1 MSRNPLDLNQDPSI
15 SPFDLL
21 YGNDDIHSFPSMNPT
36 LRDMAF
42 INETFITKS
51 HHILL
56 LTIEEAQQVADDLM
70 GGVDQFFSYKAGP
83 GNIKDG
89 LDAFRNLSKLT
100 TYYNPAQ
107 ELVFNFKALNIKA
120 IEYKVGGKTYIKITG
135 HPGLRRILTGTRYG
149 ASHPQILEMAI
160 GKLGISYSI
169 IQGTKFCIYFSLAWR
184 AVELIFKSDYHLVD
198 FLVDVTMDVA
208 KILVSSV
215 VIGVAA
221 GILSLSSLS
230 VIATI
235 GLIIFIGFI
244 INIVLNM
251 IDDELRL
258 SSTLKKNVDNYFE
271 HHKEHL
277 NKHGLYYNNFHYF

>member
-100 TYYNPAQ
+100 TYYNPVQ

-149 ASHPQILEMAI
+149 AAHPQMLEMAI
-160 GKLGISYSI
+160 GRLGISNSI
-169 IQGTKFCIYFSLAWR
+169 INGTKFCIYFSLAWR
-184 AVELIFKSDYHLVD
+184 AIEIIFKSDYHLVD
-198 FLVDVTMDVA
+198 FLVDITIDAAKTM
-208 KILVSSV
+208 VSSV
-215 VIGVAA
+215 VLVMAA
-221 GILSLSSLS
+221 GGLMLYGLPII
-230 VIATI
+230 VTT
-235 GLIIFIGFI
+235 GLIILLGLGLNYG
-244 INIVLNM
+244 INLLDEKAGLSVSLKDKLLNY
-251 IDDELRL
+251 LN
-258 SSTLKKNVDNYFE
+258 THHNVISDPLFRGE
-271 HHKEHL
+271 I
-277 NKHGLYYNNFHYF
+277 